1 MPKILMPLAD
11 GFEDIEA
18 IAVIDILRKAGIT
31 LVTAGIPGNMVTSI
45 SKIKI
50 STDTRLLD
58 EDLKKFDGIVIPGG
72 TTALSV
78 LERTTPL
85 THALQDYAKAGK
97 FIAAICGAPTMLHKL
112 GILKDKKATA
122 YPGMEK
128 GFERPRSD
136 RVVVD
141 GNIITSQGPGTAVAF
156 ALKIVEQLSGRE
168 AALRVGQQI
177 VA

>member
-1 MPKILMPLAD
+1 MAKILMPLAD

-18 IAVIDILRKAGIT
+18 MAVIDILRKAGIN
-31 LVTAGIPGNMVTSI
+31 LVTAGIPGNIVTSV
-45 SKIKI
+45 SKVKVH
-50 STDTRLLD
+50 TDTRLLD
-58 EDLKKFDGIVIPGG
+58 EDLNKFDGVVLVGG
-72 TTALSV
+72 TSALTV
-78 LERTTPL
+78 LEKTTTL
-85 THALQDYAKAGK
+85 TRALQDYARAGK
-97 FIAAICGAPTMLHKL
+97 FIAAICGAPVILNKF

-128 GFERPRSD
+128 GFERPRTD

-168 AALRVGQQI
+168 AALRVSQQI